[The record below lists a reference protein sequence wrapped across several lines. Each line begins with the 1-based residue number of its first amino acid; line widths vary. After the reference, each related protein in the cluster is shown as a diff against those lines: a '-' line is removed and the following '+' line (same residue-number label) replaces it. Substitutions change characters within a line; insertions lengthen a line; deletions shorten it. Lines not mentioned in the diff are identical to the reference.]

1 MFQLCTHHLE
11 KLKNLKEKTYLD
23 VHIDIIIQIFEI
35 IPDTNEVLIKT
46 LLKKCGTYILRYV
59 LEHSKMKMDG
69 SLIFYKS

>member
-11 KLKNLKEKTYLD
+11 KLKNLFRCTYRYYHSD
-23 VHIDIIIQIFEI
+23 EI

-46 LLKKCGTYILRYV
+46 LLKKCGTCILRYV

>member
-46 LLKKCGTYILRYV
+46 LLKKCGT
-59 LEHSKMKMDG
+59 
-69 SLIFYKS
+69 